1 MPSNA
6 KTSFFSSSPEEL
18 AVSTNSSDIEKS
30 YSIKISEEL
39 NNLRNELKRVKQ
51 TLKELTYEKD
61 KLRFTLNVQ
70 MRNSLEE
77 KITLYEQAL
86 KTSRSEH
93 LKKAEH
99 LFKRAEEYN
108 EEMHYIVNSGKQLS
122 KKLFPSKKAYE
133 ELRGRKDKLL
143 EEHKK
148 LRDEVWDMKPMME
161 IFDLG
166 TFMVM
171 QPFEDITWAN
181 RPER

>member
-86 KTSRSEH
+86 KTSRIEY
-93 LKKAEH
+93 LNKAEH
-99 LFKRAEEYN
+99 FFVRAEEYN

-143 EEHKK
+143 GEYRK
-148 LRDEVWDMKPMME
+148 LRDEAWNMKPMME

-166 TFMVM
+166 TFMIM
-171 QPFEDITWAN
+171 QPFDDITWAN